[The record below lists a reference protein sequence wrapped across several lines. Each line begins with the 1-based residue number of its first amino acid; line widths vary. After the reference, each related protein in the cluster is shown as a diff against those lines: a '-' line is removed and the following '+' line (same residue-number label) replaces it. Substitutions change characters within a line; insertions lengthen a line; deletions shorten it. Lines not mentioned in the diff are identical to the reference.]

1 MGNFGLITQISWTL
15 TGFCLSWLIFEVL
28 ITPKPV
34 RGSPFTLKLPQT
46 RVTSKPKFLSNNPM
60 GQVNSV
66 NQLKDISPGD
76 WAYEALRSLI
86 ERYSCIEGYPN
97 LIFYGERS
105 LTRWEFVAGLNAC
118 LSTIERLLQSNTAVL
133 REDVEKLKRLAGE
146 FEGEL
151 QALGSRVHN
160 LESRTAYIEEHQFST
175 TTKLLGSVV
184 FSTSDVYGTDNRK
197 NNAILDY
204 RTNLNFITSF
214 TGKDLLISSFYA
226 GNTPLDISF
235 NLATTD
241 VPTPSGITL
250 PLPTAEGTLSSQFAG
265 NTNNQLKLLSFQYTF
280 PVNEKLRLNFAGSLT
295 AFHPLVPTLNPYI
308 DDLDGGK
315 GSISEFGQRNPI
327 YAASGGGT
335 GLMLNYKFTESLKL
349 SAGYLADG
357 LTAGNPRQGNG
368 LFNGGYGALG
378 QLTWDVTE
386 GFSIAGVYVNEYAP
400 PGRFGFNY
408 NGLGVSGTA
417 VANSLAGQDIPFG
430 GLFGVEQFPTISNAY
445 GVNFSW
451 KTSPEFTVNGWFTT
465 TNARLIGRGDGN
477 ILTYALTLAF
487 PDLGKEGNLLGFVVG
502 AQPYLTYFEGGN
514 PQPFEV
520 DIPYHVEAFYRYGV
534 NDNIYIT
541 PGFIWLLAPN
551 QDNDNAT
558 DFIGTIR
565 TTFTF

>member
-1 MGNFGLITQISWTL
+1 MKQPGLIPQIYQTL
-15 TGFCLSWLIFEVL
+15 IGLCLFWLTFGIL

-34 RGSPFTLKLPQT
+34 RGSPLTFKLPQT
-46 RVTSKPKFLSNNPM
+46 RVTSKPQFFSNQPM

-66 NQLKDISPGD
+66 NRLKDISPGD
-76 WAYEALRSLI
+76 WAYEALKNLI
-86 ERYSCIEGYPN
+86 ERYSCMEGYPN
-97 LIFYGERS
+97 LTFYGERS

-118 LSTIERLLQSNTAVL
+118 LSTIERLIQNNIAVL
-133 REDVEKLKRLAGE
+133 REDIETFKRLAKA
-146 FEGEL
+146 FEEDV
-151 QALGSRVHN
+151 QVLGTRISN
-160 LESRTAYIEEHQFST
+160 LENRTAYIEDHQFST
-175 TTKLLGSVV
+175 TTKLAGSVV
-184 FSTSDVYGTDNRK
+184 FSASDVYGTDNRK

-214 TGKDLLISSFYA
+214 TGKDLLVTSFFA

-235 NLATTD
+235 NLATID

-280 PVNEKLRLNFAGSLT
+280 PVNEKLRLNFAGSIT
-295 AFHPLVPTLNPYI
+295 AFHPLVPTLNPYM
-308 DDLDGGK
+308 DDLDSGK

-335 GLMLNYKFTESLKL
+335 GLMFNYKFTEGLKL

-368 LFNGGYGALG
+368 LFNGGYGALS
-378 QLTWDVTE
+378 QLTWDATE
-386 GFSIAGVYVNEYAP
+386 SFSIAGVYVNEYTP

-430 GLFGVEQFPTISNAY
+430 GVFGVEQFPTISNAY

-451 KTSPEFTVNGWFTT
+451 RTSPTFTVNGWFTT
-465 TNARLIGRGDGN
+465 TNTRLIGRGDGN
-477 ILTYALTLAF
+477 ILTYALTFAF

-502 AQPYLTYFEGGN
+502 AQPYLTHFEGGN

-534 NDNIYIT
+534 NDNIYVT

>member
-1 MGNFGLITQISWTL
+1 MIKPCLLVQMAQAIAASLVGWVNVASLIIPNSIEATPVFFRPSQAKL
-15 TGFCLSWLIFEVL
+15 P
-28 ITPKPV
+28 PKPTF
-34 RGSPFTLKLPQT
+34 SFD
-46 RVTSKPKFLSNNPM
+46 NPM
-60 GQVNSV
+60 EQVPSV
-66 NQLKDISPGD
+66 NQLQDISPGD
-76 WAYEALRSLI
+76 WAYEALRGLV
-86 ERYSCIEGYPN
+86 ERYSCLEGYPN
-97 LIFYGERS
+97 LTFYGERS
-105 LTRWEFVAGLNAC
+105 LTRWEFVAGLNSC
-118 LSTIERLLQSNTAVL
+118 FQIIESLLQNNTAVL
-133 REDVEKLKRLAGE
+133 REDVEKLKRLAQE

-151 QALGSRVHN
+151 QSVGARVNN
-160 LESRTAYIEEHQFST
+160 LENRTAYVEERQFST

-184 FSTSDVYGTDNRK
+184 FSASDVYGTDNRR

-204 RTNLNFITSF
+204 RTNLNLITSF

-280 PVNEKLRLNFAGSLT
+280 PVNDQLRLNFAGSLT
-295 AFHPLVPTLNPYI
+295 AFHPLVPTLNPYL

-315 GSISEFGQRNPI
+315 GAISEFGQRNPI

-335 GLMLNYKFTESLKL
+335 GLMFNYKFTESLKL

-378 QLTWDVTE
+378 QLTWDATE
-386 GFSIAGVYVNEYAP
+386 SFSIAGVYVNEYAP

-430 GLFGVEQFPTISNAY
+430 GVFGVEQFPVISNAY

-451 KTSPEFTVNGWFTT
+451 QTSPAFTVNGWFTT

-477 ILTYALTLAF
+477 ILTYALTFAF

-502 AQPYLTYFEGGN
+502 AQPYLTDFEGGN
-514 PQPFEV
+514 PLPFEV
-520 DIPYHVEAFYRYGV
+520 DIPYHLEAFYRYTV

-558 DFIGTIR
+558 DLIGTIR